1 MGLRLRGAEK
11 QMGNMDELQS
21 ILNDISK
28 LRDKLADI
36 PDYIIQKDQYRKVDN
51 RLMNSYND
59 IEIIYNYLVLSKE
72 QYLLDNPIKSFR
84 FK

>member
-1 MGLRLRGAEK
+1 
-11 QMGNMDELQS
+11 MGNMDELQS

-28 LRDKLADI
+28 LRDKLVDV

-59 IEIIYNYLVLSKE
+59 IEIIYNCLVLSKE

>member
-1 MGLRLRGAEK
+1 
-11 QMGNMDELQS
+11 MGNMNNLQE

-28 LRDKLADI
+28 LRDKLAII
-36 PDYIIQKDQYRKVDN
+36 PDYIIQKDQYRKIDN

-59 IEIIYNYLVLSKE
+59 IEIIYNCLVLSKE
-72 QYLLDNPIKSFR
+72 QYLMDNPIKSFR